1 MDRKKIGKILYQEYL
16 KRIGGKK
23 AHAKRMREWYIK
35 NKKKNENNNK
45 TTK

>member
-35 NKKKNENNNK
+35 NKKKNEK
-45 TTK
+45 KSK